1 MSPSLLA
8 MLWRHGQQRE
18 VDTMR
23 DQVRLMRHAMREGVA
38 DVLVPM
44 LTGKPRR
51 HGADE
56 GDRPA
61 GLAGGDLQMAVDM
74 LGVRLGA
81 APNHPGLVMTG
92 PPGHPYGKPS

>member
-8 MLWRHGQQRE
+8 MLWQHGQQRE

-44 LTGKPRR
+44 LTGKPRKR
-51 HGADE
+51 GADD

-61 GLAGGDLQMAVDM
+61 GLTGAALQSAVDLLA
-74 LGVRLGA
+74 LGFGPG
-81 APNHPGLVMTG
+81 PNHPGLVMAG